1 MKSLSSIA
9 RLALLVI
16 TTQCYAATDDQIPF
30 SDKLLDESLVYP
42 DWFELGSGDLS
53 DYLHDAN
60 TEGKTGIIVYF
71 GQKRCAYCERF
82 INKNLATP
90 DISHYLQQHYKIIPI
105 DIWGVEDVI
114 DTNGKKYTERG
125 LSIHYKTNFTPSL
138 IFYDKKGKPVFR
150 LRGYYP
156 PYKFRAALKYVTEG
170 FYKTETFRD
179 YIARAE
185 PGLFFMLGG
194 LIERD
199 FFKQPPYNLDVNN
212 KKLLAVFFEQGNCHS
227 CDLLHTGPLSKD
239 EVLKELSQMDVVQL
253 DMWSD
258 TNVVTPKGRNTT
270 AKNWAADLNL
280 FNAPTILFFDESGNE
295 IIRIDSVVEFYRLW
309 GVLDYMNN
317 RGFKTHDD
325 YQNWRLSKRK
335 IN

>member
-1 MKSLSSIA
+1 MKQLSDITK
-9 RLALLVI
+9 LILFVI
-16 TTQCYAATDDQIPF
+16 SVQCYAAADDQIPF
-30 SDKLLDESLVYP
+30 DDTLLEESLVYP
-42 DWFELGSGDLS
+42 DWFEFSGGNLS
-53 DYLHDAN
+53 DSLDEAI
-60 TEGKTGIIVYF
+60 TEGKSGIIVYF
-71 GQKRCAYCERF
+71 GQKRCAYCEQF
-82 INKNLATP
+82 INTNLTAP
-90 DISHYLQQHYKIIPI
+90 DISHYIQQHYKIIPV
-105 DIWGVEDVI
+105 DIWGIQDVI
-114 DTNGKKYTERG
+114 DTDGNKYSERE
-125 LSIHYKTNFTPSL
+125 LSLHYKTNFTPSL
-138 IFYDKKGKPVFR
+138 VFYNKKGKPVFR

-199 FFKQPPYNLDVNN
+199 FFKKPPYKLDSKNT
-212 KKLLAVFFEQGNCHS
+212 KTLAVFFEQGNCHS

-239 EVLKELSQMDVVQL
+239 TILKALNKMDVIQL

-258 TNVVTPKGRNTT
+258 TKVVTPKGKNTT
-270 AKNWAADLNL
+270 AKKWASDLEL

-295 IIRIDSVVEFYRLW
+295 VIRIDSVVEFYRLA
-309 GVLDYMNN
+309 GVLDYMNR
-317 RGFKTHDD
+317 RGYKTLD
-325 YQNWRLSKRK
+325 YQAWRLSDRK